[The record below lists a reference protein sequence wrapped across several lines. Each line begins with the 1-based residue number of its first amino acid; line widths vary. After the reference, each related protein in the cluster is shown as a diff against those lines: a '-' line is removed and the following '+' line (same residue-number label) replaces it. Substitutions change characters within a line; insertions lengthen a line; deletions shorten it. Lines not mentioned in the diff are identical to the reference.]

1 MKKLPFIA
9 ALVAVL
15 TTVFAQD
22 NLTYQKPPREILEL
36 VDYDRAPQI
45 IMDSKKE
52 MMVFLYR
59 NTYKSLDDLNQ
70 DELRLGGLRINP
82 KTNISS
88 TITYI
93 NNLKVRKL
101 LDQTEIQVKGLP
113 VEPKIANLNWSPDE
127 KQIAFTHTS
136 GNAVELWILNL
147 SSSSAKKVCDLA
159 LNANLGNPISW
170 FKDGKSL
177 LVRALPANRK
187 PLIDNKTNL
196 PAGPVVSTSDGS
208 KAQNRTYQDL
218 LKNPTDE
225 TNFENIA
232 SSELYKVDLDGSYQL
247 WMKKA
252 MYISENF
259 SPDGTYVLVSTI
271 EKPFSYIV
279 PYYRFPMRDIV
290 YTNSGKMVKEVN
302 LSPLTEVLPKGFMAT
317 RTGKR
322 NLNWRNDKPASL
334 YFVQA
339 LDNGDP
345 EVRVDYRDELFSWEA
360 PFSAEPVSLIKV
372 QQRFSEVLWGNN
384 TLTVVSDSWWNTRNS
399 KTYIF
404 NPSNNSAKPKVIW
417 DRNYDDRYSDPGEIQ
432 MKKNEFGS
440 YVMDL
445 QGSEVFLF
453 GEGYTAN
460 GQFPFINRMNL
471 STATTKLVYRST
483 YTNKLESLQSFV
495 DVKKG
500 EVLVRIESATEYPN
514 YFIRNIY
521 QKGKALPRK
530 ITDFKN
536 PFVPLEKVYKEVIK
550 YQREDGVELSGTLY
564 LPAGYDRSKKEKLP
578 MIMWAYPRE
587 YKDKSSAGQTTSNPN
602 QFTFPYYG
610 SPIYWVTRGYVVLDN
625 AAFPIIGEG
634 NEQPN
639 DTFIQQ
645 LVANAKA
652 AIDAVDSL
660 GYIDRTKVAVGGH
673 SYGAFMTAN
682 LLTHS
687 DLFACGIARS
697 GAYNRTLTPFGFQS
711 EERSYWD
718 VPETYNTMSPFMTAD
733 KMNTPLLLVHGEADN
748 NPGTFTLQSERY
760 FNALKGM
767 GKPTRLVILPKES
780 HGYVAKENILHLLWE
795 QDRWLEMYLKGK
807 K

>member
-1 MKKLPFIA
+1 MKS
-9 ALVAVL
+9 
-15 TTVFAQD
+15 VFFLAISFAFTFTICAQE
-22 NLTYQKPPREILEL
+22 NLTYQKPPKEILDL
-36 VDYDRAPQI
+36 VDYERAPQV

-82 KTNISS
+82 QTNISS
-88 TITYI
+88 TTTYI

-101 LDQTEIQVKGLP
+101 LDKAEIQVKGLP
-113 VEPKIANLNWSPDE
+113 GEPKIANLSWSPDE

-136 GNAVELWILNL
+136 SAGVELWVLDIANA
-147 SSSSAKKVCDLA
+147 SAKKVGNLI
-159 LNANLGNPISW
+159 LNANMGNPISW

-177 LVRALPANRK
+177 LVRALPKDRK
-187 PLIDNKTNL
+187 PLIDTRTNL
-196 PAGPVVSTSDGS
+196 PVGPVVSTSDGS

-232 SSELYKVDLDGSYQL
+232 SSELYKVGLDGSVQL
-247 WMKKA
+247 WLQKA
-252 MYISENF
+252 MYISESF
-259 SPDGTYVLVSTI
+259 SPDGSYVLVSTI

-279 PYYRFPMRDIV
+279 PYNRFPSREIV
-290 YTNSGKMVKEVN
+290 YTHTGKMVREVN
-302 LSPLTEVLPKGFMAT
+302 FTPLTEVLPKGFMAT

-322 NLNWRNDKPASL
+322 NLDWRNDKAATL

-345 EVRVDYRDELFSWEA
+345 EVKADFRDELFSWEA
-360 PFSAEPVSLIKV
+360 PFSAEPVSLIKL
-372 QQRFSEVLWGNN
+372 QQRFSAVNWGNN
-384 TLTVVSDSWWNTRNS
+384 TLAVVSDSWWNTRNS

-404 NPSNNSAKPKVIW
+404 NPSNNSVQPRIIW
-417 DRNYDDRYSDPGEIQ
+417 DRNYDDKYADPGEIQ
-432 MKKNEFGS
+432 MKKGEFGT

-445 QGSEVFLF
+445 QGSDVFLF
-453 GEGYTAN
+453 GEGHSEK

-471 STATTKLVYRST
+471 STGTSKLVYRSAL
-483 YTNKLESLQSFV
+483 TNKLETLQSFV
-495 DVKKG
+495 NVKNG
-500 EVLVRIESATEYPN
+500 EVLIRMESATEYPN
-514 YFIRNIY
+514 FYIRNIY

-536 PFVPLEKVYKEVIK
+536 PFTPLEKVHKEVIK
-550 YQREDGVELSGTLY
+550 YKREDGVELSGTLY
-564 LPAGYDRSKKEKLP
+564 LPAGYDKTKKEKLP

-587 YKDKSSAGQTTSNPN
+587 FKDKSSAGQTTSNPN
-602 QFTFPYYG
+602 QFTFPSYG

-634 NEQPN
+634 DEQPN
-639 DTFIQQ
+639 DTFLEQ

-652 AIDAVDSL
+652 AIDAVDAL

-718 VPETYNTMSPFMTAD
+718 VPEVYNTMSPFMTAD